1 MINNRIV
8 DNEMIF
14 VDYKD
19 MSQTINGNNDC
30 CLLMVNRCITIIIVH
45 SE

>member
-19 MSQTINGNNDC
+19 MPQTINDSDDC
-30 CLLMVNRCITIIIVH
+30 YLLMVNRCITIIIVH